1 MTVSAKIRVL
11 IVDDE
16 PLARKRIKRMLSGD
30 PEVEVIG
37 DCASGQQAL
46 AMIREGVPDL
56 VFLDIQMPE
65 MDGFSVLEALAPE
78 RLPLIIF
85 VTAYDQYALRAFEFY
100 ALDYLLKPFD
110 RERFEKAM
118 RRARERIPK
127 EKGDEL
133 NQRTIAL
140 LEEIK
145 ARSEYL
151 GRLVIK
157 SGGRVFFIKT
167 EEIDWIEAE
176 GKYVRLHVGRE
187 SHLLR
192 EAIGS
197 LEAQLDPA
205 RFLRIHRSTIVN
217 IDRIQELQP
226 WFHNEYRVILRDGT
240 ELMLSRGCRK
250 KLGEILGSHL

>member
-1 MTVSAKIRVL
+1 MTEDRIMRVL

-16 PLARKRIKRMLSGD
+16 PLARKRIKRMLATD
-30 PEVEVIG
+30 PDVEIVG
-37 DCASGQQAL
+37 DCATGREAV
-46 AMIREGVPDL
+46 AVIRDREPDL

-65 MDGFSVLEALAPE
+65 MDGFSVLESVAPE
-78 RLPLIIF
+78 RMPFVIF

-110 RERFEKAM
+110 RRRFEKAM
-118 RRARERIPK
+118 QRARERILK

-133 NQRTIAL
+133 KERTLAL

-145 ARSEYL
+145 ARSHHL

-157 SGGRVFFIKT
+157 AGGRVFFIKT
-167 EEIDWIEAE
+167 EEINWIEAE
-176 GKYVRLHVGRE
+176 GKYVRLHTGRE

-197 LEAQLDPA
+197 LEAQLDPEK
-205 RFLRIHRSTIVN
+205 FLRIHRSTIVN
-217 IDRIQELQP
+217 IDRIRELQP

-240 ELMLSRGCRK
+240 ELMLSRSCRK
-250 KLGEILGSHL
+250 KLGDMLGGHL